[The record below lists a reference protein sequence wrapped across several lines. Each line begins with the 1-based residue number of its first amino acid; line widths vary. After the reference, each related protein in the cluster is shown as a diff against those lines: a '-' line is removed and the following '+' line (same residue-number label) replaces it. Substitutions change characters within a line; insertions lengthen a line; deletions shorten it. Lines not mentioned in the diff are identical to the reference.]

1 MDAVWIRNF
10 ASDLQNHTA
19 SSVYTNPID
28 VATVIDLL
36 ELIVNL
42 QAKSISVDVQTSEKG
57 SKEFKKAT
65 VESLT
70 QKKNKKNK
78 TVAPKQKLQ
87 LGIFSRSTV
96 RKIDYQ

>member
-70 QKKNKKNK
+70 QEDVHEFIQVCKSILM
-78 TVAPKQKLQ
+78 A
-87 LGIFSRSTV
+87 IFV
-96 RKIDYQ
+96 RIDSVK

>member
-42 QAKSISVDVQTSEKG
+42 QAKSISVDVQTSEIG

-70 QKKNKKNK
+70 QED
-78 TVAPKQKLQ
+78 VHEFIQVCMSILMA
-87 LGIFSRSTV
+87 IFV
-96 RKIDYQ
+96 RIDSVK

>member
-65 VESLT
+65 AESLT
-70 QKKNKKNK
+70 QED
-78 TVAPKQKLQ
+78 VHEFIQVCMSILMA
-87 LGIFSRSTV
+87 IFV
-96 RKIDYQ
+96 RIDSVK